1 MELLL
6 NQDTDIRH
14 DEHGSSKCVR
24 QTRYFPQR
32 ILSRI
37 WSKNSNPKLN
47 VKSFYHWENH
57 RLDFN
62 DFPQQIIK
70 EKGKIK
76 IAWGEII
83 SGKELKEC

>member
-47 VKSFYHWENH
+47 VRS
-57 RLDFN
+57 LL
-62 DFPQQIIK
+62 PL
-70 EKGKIK
+70 
-76 IAWGEII
+76 GE
-83 SGKELKEC
+83 S